1 MKNWPRKT
9 FEPCKVG
16 ALTSGSRQAGPTLIT
31 KRDPVENCGCRP
43 VLASIGP
50 SAVETSNGL
59 HASKRPVANE
69 SARRESLSLGF
80 DPLMKSTP
88 APPVDRIER
97 TINPFALTVLILC
110 LAVSIGALWVAPG
123 GSSTMI
129 LSWMLVALAACG
141 VLGLLLFAFGLLQIP
156 TRAARFDTTKAIAD
170 SSPDGLLVTDQEARI
185 LYANG
190 AYRALS
196 GAPAGGDLR
205 SVERLFTGSP
215 DVSESVYRLS
225 QAAKSGGRAS
235 EELRLAPP
243 PNGEGDVAWYRI
255 RVRPLEGAAKAG
267 LTVWTVSDETREH
280 GRHETF
286 FQDLQHAI
294 DYLDHAPAGFFSAEP
309 DGAIVHMNATL
320 AAWLNCDLAQF
331 APGQLKVDDIIAGDG
346 AAMLSLVSGRPG
358 EVTTQQFDID
368 LKPRRG
374 RIVPAR
380 IFHKIAFSSDGAP
393 GPSRSLVINRA
404 PGEIKGEE
412 DLRAAEVR
420 FARIFNST
428 PVAIASVDASGGL
441 LRPNAAF
448 VRLAPDALKTNL
460 AAGRPSIFTIVA
472 ERDHAAMRAAIDAA
486 VQGRSDI
493 APLDVSL
500 EGAGA
505 ARSARLFVSAADPA
519 SDEGANAIIFA
530 LDTTE
535 QRTLQENLA
544 QGQKMQA
551 IGQLAGGVAHDFNNV
566 LTAIIGYSDLL
577 LANHRP
583 TDPSF
588 QDIMQIKQNA
598 NRAAGLVRQLLA
610 FSRRQTLRP
619 QTLQLND
626 VLSELQMLLRRLVGE
641 TIQLDVVHGRDLWLV
656 KADLN
661 QFEQVIV
668 NLVVNARDAMKE
680 GGRITLRTRNLPASE
695 CGGLK
700 EMAIVP
706 ADFVLIEVEDT
717 GHGIP
722 ADVRAKI
729 FEPFFTTKEVGKG
742 TGLGLSMVYGIVKQ
756 TGGYIFCESEP
767 GAGATFRILL
777 PRLVRDEADEPV
789 KKEAPKPAADLT
801 GRGAILLVEDEEA
814 VRAFTARALSSRG
827 YTVLEAESGVDA
839 LRIAEE
845 AGGPIDL
852 IVSDVIM
859 PEMDG
864 PTMLTELRRRGFM
877 AKIVFVSGYA
887 DDAFAR
893 ALPEEQEFVFLP
905 KPFTL
910 KQLIET
916 VKGAMA

>member
-1 MKNWPRKT
+1 
-9 FEPCKVG
+9 
-16 ALTSGSRQAGPTLIT
+16 
-31 KRDPVENCGCRP
+31 
-43 VLASIGP
+43 
-50 SAVETSNGL
+50 
-59 HASKRPVANE
+59 
-69 SARRESLSLGF
+69 
-80 DPLMKSTP
+80 MKSTP
-88 APPVDRIER
+88 PPPVDRIER
-97 TINPFALTVLILC
+97 TVNPLALSILVAC
-110 LAVSIGALWVAPG
+110 LAGAVLALWLAPNAAG
-123 GSSTMI
+123 AAIMTWMVVI
-129 LSWMLVALAACG
+129 LAVCG
-141 VLGLLLFAFGLLQIP
+141 AFGLLLFAFGVLQFP

-170 SSPDGLLVTDQEARI
+170 SNPDGLLVTDRESRI
-185 LYANG
+185 VYAND

-196 GAPAGGDLR
+196 GARATSDLR
-205 SVERLFTGSP
+205 PVERLFTGSP
-215 DVSESVYRLS
+215 DVSESVYRLA
-225 QAAKSGGRAS
+225 QAAKSAARAS
-235 EELRLAPP
+235 EELRLSPP
-243 PNGEGDVAWYRI
+243 PSGVGDVAWYRI
-255 RVRPLEGAAKAG
+255 RVRPLEGVAKDGAT
-267 LTVWTVSDETREH
+267 LWTVSDETRDH
-280 GRHETF
+280 DRHETF

-309 DGAIVHMNATL
+309 DGAISHMNATL
-320 AAWLNCDLAQF
+320 AGWLDYDLAQF
-331 APGQLKVDDIIAGDG
+331 SVGRLKIDDIVAGDG
-346 AAMLSLVSGRPG
+346 GAMLTMISGRPG
-358 EVTTQQFDID
+358 EVTTQQFDVD
-368 LKPRRG
+368 LKPRQG
-374 RIVPAR
+374 RLLPVR
-380 IFHKIAFSSDGAP
+380 ILHKVAFSGDGAP
-393 GPSRSLVINRA
+393 GPSRSVVINRA
-404 PGEIKGEE
+404 PGEIKGD

-428 PVAIASVDASGGL
+428 PVAIAAVDAAGAV

-448 VRLAPDALKTNL
+448 ARLAQAAPKTG
-460 AAGRPSIFTIVA
+460 AAKGRPSIFGLVA
-472 ERDHAAMRAAIDAA
+472 ERDHAALKGSIEAAA
-486 VQGRSDI
+486 QGTGEI

-505 ARSARLFVSAADPA
+505 ARSARLFVSAADPR
-519 SDEGANAIIFA
+519 SDEGASATIFA

-535 QRTLQENLA
+535 QRTLQENLV
-544 QGQKMQA
+544 QSQKMQA

-641 TIQLDVVHGRDLWLV
+641 TIQLDVVYGRNLWLV

-668 NLVVNARDAMKE
+668 NLVVNARDAISD
-680 GGRITLRTRNLPASE
+680 GGKITLRTRNLPASE
-695 CGGLK
+695 CGELK
-700 EMAIVP
+700 ELAIVP
-706 ADFVLIEVEDT
+706 ADYVLVEVQDT

-722 ADVRAKI
+722 AEVRAKI

-742 TGLGLSMVYGIVKQ
+742 TGLGLSMVYGIIKQ
-756 TGGYIFCESEP
+756 TGGYVFCDSEP

-777 PRLVRDEADEPV
+777 PRRLGDEADEPV
-789 KKEAPKPAADLT
+789 KKEAAKPAADLT

-814 VRAFTARALSSRG
+814 VRAFASRALASRG
-827 YTVLEAESGVDA
+827 YTVLEAETGVEA
-839 LRIAEE
+839 LRVAEE
-845 AGGPIDL
+845 AAEPIDL

-864 PTMLTELRRRGFM
+864 PTMLTELRRRGFA
-877 AKIVFVSGYA
+877 AKVIFVSGYA

-893 ALPEEQEFVFLP
+893 NLPEGQEFVFLP
-905 KPFTL
+905 KPFSL

-916 VKGAMA
+916 VKGVMN